1 MVIVYHSDTGFT
13 REYAQLLARLEKE
26 KEYSLA
32 EAGAQLKPGSRVFF
46 LGPLMAGTIKGLKR
60 ARQRYEVAGA
70 CGVGMSPP
78 GPQVLEALKQNNGTG
93 EMPLFYLQGGWAPD
107 RVGWLRRHGVQWV
120 TRSLRR
126 QLEEKGEGRTP
137 EEQIQLE
144 FLIRGGSF
152 VKPENLRPIRDWL
165 AAGGGPTGTAP

>member
-1 MVIVYHSDTGFT
+1 MDVVYCSHTGFT
-13 REYAQLLARLEKE
+13 REYAQLLGRAEKLRVFSLE
-26 KEYSLA
+26 
-32 EAGAQLKPGSRVFF
+32 EAGYQLEPGSEVFI
-46 LGPLMAGTIKGLKR
+46 LGPLMAGTITGLRTAQKR
-60 ARQRYEVAGA
+60 FCVLGA

-78 GPQVLEALKQNNGTG
+78 APQVLETLARRNGTG
-93 EMPLFYLQGGWAPD
+93 DLPLFYLQGGWAPD

-152 VKPENLRPIRDWL
+152 VRPENLRPIRDWL

>member
-13 REYAQLLARLEKE
+13 REYAQLLARLKKE

-107 RVGWLRRHGVQWV
+107 RVGWVKRHMVGLA
-120 TRSLRR
+120 TRSIRR
-126 QLEEKGEGRTP
+126 ALEEKGDGRTP
-137 EEQIQLE
+137 EEQAQLE
-144 FLIRGGSF
+144 FLISGGSF
-152 VKPENLRPIRDWL
+152 VRPEHLAEIRAWMY
-165 AAGGGPTGTAP
+165 AGAPE